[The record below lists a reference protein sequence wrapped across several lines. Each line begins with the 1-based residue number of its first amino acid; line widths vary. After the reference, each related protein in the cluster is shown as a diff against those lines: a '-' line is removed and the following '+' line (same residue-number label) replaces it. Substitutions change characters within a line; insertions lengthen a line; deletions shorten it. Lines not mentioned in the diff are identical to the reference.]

1 LSTIDITHSLLAAT
15 GLSRIDVT
23 YIVAGVCALAGIAAF
38 VGLIVVPAVGAYRH
52 AGHRFVAVLLS
63 FYVLAA
69 MMGVGLLGA
78 GAVIWIWGRYG

>member
-1 LSTIDITHSLLAAT
+1 LSTIDLTHPLVAGV

-38 VGLIVVPAVGAYRH
+38 VGLIVVPAVGAYRST
-52 AGHRFVAVLLS
+52 GQRFVAVLLS

-69 MMGVGLLGA
+69 MMGVGLLAA